1 TTHQHLAPNL
11 NFVLSSNQI
20 GSDYYFKKLLRIFV
34 YYSELIIIPQNLSVP
49 SYSPGSDRHRRNIR
63 SLCRRRRPRPARR
76 NSPRRRMSLA
86 CGLPLLECVY
96 CLGCARWAWK
106 RCVHSGHHDS
116 ATWGHAAAADFA
128 PVPRMCRL
136 VMANYAPPDLL
147 AAPPLLLDPSNVV
160 RRRTYADT
168 GGRVTP
174 YLVYLDH
181 AHADIVLA
189 LRGLNLGRES
199 DYALL
204 LDNRLGKRRFD
215 GGYVH
220 NGLLRAAGWVLD
232 KECDLLRD
240 LLDRYPAY
248 TLTFTGHSLGAGVAA
263 MLTMVVVLNLDKLGK
278 VERGR
283 TRCYAMAPARCMSLN
298 LAVRYADVINSVVL
312 QDDFLPRTAT
322 PLEDIF
328 KSILCLPCL
337 LCLRCL
343 KDTCIPEDAML
354 KDPRRLYAPGRIYHI
369 VERKSFRCGRYPPVV
384 KTAVP
389 VDGRF
394 EHVVLS
400 CNATMDHAI
409 VWIEREGQRA
419 LDLMLEKERAMAAPS
434 NQQMER
440 DENAVQREHVEEHKA
455 ALRRAATLSV
465 SGMTS
470 IYGTFDGGPRPERSE
485 SFPPPASLRQQP
497 RVSWNDLIEQVFD
510 KDEDGQIVLRS
521 PSPPS

>member
-1 TTHQHLAPNL
+1 
-11 NFVLSSNQI
+11 
-20 GSDYYFKKLLRIFV
+20 
-34 YYSELIIIPQNLSVP
+34 
-49 SYSPGSDRHRRNIR
+49 
-63 SLCRRRRPRPARR
+63 
-76 NSPRRRMSLA
+76 MSLA

-147 AAPPLLLDPSNVV
+147 AAPPLLLDPACVV

-232 KECDLLRD
+232 RECDLLRD
-240 LLDRYPAY
+240 LLDRYPTY

-278 VERGR
+278 VERAR

-434 NQQMER
+434 NQRMER
-440 DENAVQREHVEEHKA
+440 DETAVQREHVEEHKA

-465 SGMTS
+465 SGMAS

-485 SFPPPASLRQQP
+485 SFPPPASSRQQP

-521 PSPPS
+521 PSPPSSR

>member
-1 TTHQHLAPNL
+1 
-11 NFVLSSNQI
+11 
-20 GSDYYFKKLLRIFV
+20 
-34 YYSELIIIPQNLSVP
+34 
-49 SYSPGSDRHRRNIR
+49 
-63 SLCRRRRPRPARR
+63 
-76 NSPRRRMSLA
+76 MSLA

-189 LRGLNLGRES
+189 LRGLNLGR
-199 DYALL
+199 D
-204 LDNRLGKRRFD
+204 
-215 GGYVH
+215 
-220 NGLLRAAGWVLD
+220 
-232 KECDLLRD
+232 
-240 LLDRYPAY
+240 
-248 TLTFTGHSLGAGVAA
+248 
-263 MLTMVVVLNLDKLGK
+263 
-278 VERGR
+278 
-283 TRCYAMAPARCMSLN
+283 
-298 LAVRYADVINSVVL
+298 
-312 QDDFLPRTAT
+312 
-322 PLEDIF
+322 
-328 KSILCLPCL
+328 LPCL

-497 RVSWNDLIEQVFD
+497 RGSWNDLIEQTQLWAYSHFYPDRVYTAIPLAVAPEASGAAPFCD
-510 KDEDGQIVLRS
+510 PALGEG
-521 PSPPS
+521 

>member
-1 TTHQHLAPNL
+1 
-11 NFVLSSNQI
+11 
-20 GSDYYFKKLLRIFV
+20 
-34 YYSELIIIPQNLSVP
+34 
-49 SYSPGSDRHRRNIR
+49 
-63 SLCRRRRPRPARR
+63 
-76 NSPRRRMSLA
+76 MSLA

-96 CLGCARWAWK
+96 CLGCARWAVK
-106 RCVHSGHHDS
+106 RCLHTGDRDS

-128 PVPRMCRL
+128 PVPRMCRII
-136 VMANYAPPDLL
+136 MANYD
-147 AAPPLLLDPSNVV
+147 DPSDPSTSPLSSPVDPANIV

-168 GGRVTP
+168 RGRVTP

-181 AHADIVLA
+181 EHADIVLA

-240 LLDRYPAY
+240 LLDRYPDY
-248 TLTFTGHSLGAGVAA
+248 TLTFAGHSLGAGVAA
-263 MLTMVVVLNLDKLGK
+263 MLAMVVVLNLDKLGV

-283 TRCYAMAPARCMSLN
+283 TRCYAIAPARCMSLN

-328 KSILCLPCL
+328 KSLLCLPCL

-343 KDTCIPEDAML
+343 KDTCIPEDALL

-409 VWIEREGQRA
+409 IWIEREGQKA
-419 LDLMLEKERAMAAPS
+419 LDLMLEKENAMSVPS

-440 DENAVQREHVEEHKA
+440 DETVQREHVEEHKA

-465 SGMTS
+465 SGMAST
-470 IYGTFDGGPRPERSE
+470 YGTFSGTRPERSE
-485 SFPPPASLRQQP
+485 SFPLSGSRQPQ
-497 RVSWNDLIEQVFD
+497 VSWDDLIEQVFE

-521 PSPPS
+521 PSLLPDANHVKFLFPWPKHLVL

>member
-1 TTHQHLAPNL
+1 
-11 NFVLSSNQI
+11 
-20 GSDYYFKKLLRIFV
+20 
-34 YYSELIIIPQNLSVP
+34 
-49 SYSPGSDRHRRNIR
+49 
-63 SLCRRRRPRPARR
+63 
-76 NSPRRRMSLA
+76 MSLA

-96 CLGCARWAWK
+96 CLGCARWAVK
-106 RCVHSGHHDS
+106 RCLHTGDRDS
-116 ATWGHAAAADFA
+116 ATWGHAAVADFA
-128 PVPRMCRL
+128 PVPRMCRII
-136 VMANYAPPDLL
+136 MANYDDLSPSPSS
-147 AAPPLLLDPSNVV
+147 PPLLSPTVDPANIV
-160 RRRTYADT
+160 RRRTYAHT
-168 GGRVTP
+168 RGRVTP

-232 KECDLLRD
+232 KECHLLRD
-240 LLDRYPAY
+240 LLHRYPDY

-263 MLTMVVVLNLDKLGK
+263 MLTMVVVLNLDKLG
-278 VERGR
+278 VVHRGR
-283 TRCYAMAPARCMSLN
+283 TRCYAVAPARCMSLN

-343 KDTCIPEDAML
+343 KDTCIPEDALL

-409 VWIEREGQRA
+409 IWIEREGQKA
-419 LDLMLEKERAMAAPS
+419 LDLMLEKENAMSVPS
-434 NQQMER
+434 DQQMER
-440 DENAVQREHVEEHKA
+440 DETVQREHLEEHKA

-465 SGMTS
+465 SGIAS
-470 IYGTFDGGPRPERSE
+470 AYGTFGGTRPERSE
-485 SFPPPASLRQQP
+485 SFPLSGSKQP
-497 RVSWNDLIEQVFD
+497 RVSWDDLIEQVFE

-521 PSPPS
+521 SSPSS

>member
-1 TTHQHLAPNL
+1 
-11 NFVLSSNQI
+11 
-20 GSDYYFKKLLRIFV
+20 
-34 YYSELIIIPQNLSVP
+34 
-49 SYSPGSDRHRRNIR
+49 
-63 SLCRRRRPRPARR
+63 
-76 NSPRRRMSLA
+76 
-86 CGLPLLECVY
+86 
-96 CLGCARWAWK
+96 
-106 RCVHSGHHDS
+106 
-116 ATWGHAAAADFA
+116 
-128 PVPRMCRL
+128 MCRL
-136 VMANYAPPDLL
+136 IMANYEDDIAAPLFAPPGGYG
-147 AAPPLLLDPSNVV
+147 LDPACVL
-160 RRRTYADT
+160 RRTTYADT
-168 GGRVTP
+168 RGRVTP

-181 AHADIVLA
+181 SHDDIVLA
-189 LRGLNLGRES
+189 LRGLNLVKES

-232 KECDLLRD
+232 AECDLLRE
-240 LLDRYPAY
+240 LLERYPDY

-263 MLTMVVVLNLDKLGK
+263 MLTMVVLLNLDNLGN
-278 VERGR
+278 VDRSR

-343 KDTCIPEDAML
+343 RDTCIHEDAML

-369 VERKSFRCGRYPPVV
+369 VERKMCRRERYPPMV

-394 EHVVLS
+394 EHIVLS

-409 VWIEREGQRA
+409 IWIEREAQKA
-419 LDLMLEKERAMAAPS
+419 LDLMLEEEDTMEVPS
-434 NQQMER
+434 EQRMER
-440 DENAVQREHVEEHKA
+440 NQTLQREHVEEHKA
-455 ALRRAATLSV
+455 ALRRAVTLSV
-465 SGMTS
+465 PDARAPSP
-470 IYGTFDGGPRPERSE
+470 YGTFSGDEHQRHPDRSE
-485 SFPPPASLRQQP
+485 SFPLVGARQ
-497 RVSWNDLIEQVFD
+497 RMSWNDLIEQVFER
-510 KDEDGQIVLRS
+510 DEDGQIVLRS
-521 PSPPS
+521 SSFSPP